1 MSLKINIDCTYILE
15 ELEEKLQSIDK
26 KIKEQKEQEAI
37 LFWKNKKI
45 NILNDLNESL
55 KILEEQQKIIKK
67 MIIGNV

>member
-1 MSLKINIDCTYILE
+1 MSL
-15 ELEEKLQSIDK
+15 
-26 KIKEQKEQEAI
+26 
-37 LFWKNKKI
+37 KI